1 MNVLLYLIAIQYCGE
16 LPLFRARMERENI
29 LRPKETMP
37 EKPPSVRNNRFS
49 DAEIVCELLQ
59 LEIDMSNQWERC
71 YPTYDES
78 SHFWPAYLLI
88 KERHEAVERIAL
100 GESI

>member
-1 MNVLLYLIAIQYCGE
+1 
-16 LPLFRARMERENI
+16 
-29 LRPKETMP
+29 MP
-37 EKPPSVRNNRFS
+37 ENTQSVRNNRFS

-59 LEIDMSNQWERC
+59 LEIEMSNQWERC

-78 SHFWPAYLLI
+78 SYFWPTYLVA

-100 GESI
+100 GEHI